1 MQTLTKLLLVVS
13 SIILLFFTIS
23 CEDTCKGD
31 HLYDNHCIVI
41 NTTNKS
47 INFLSDS
54 FGAYELCSRDTI
66 YFDDIY
72 DSFIFKTRYGGN
84 PKIQI
89 GNDSTVSLSNSNYAC
104 WPYNCQ
110 NTQLGEYEW
119 QHTYVIDD
127 QWIKDAWLE
136 SVTGECKSNAK
147 YTWYD

>member
-1 MQTLTKLLLVVS
+1 MKQKFLLVVS
-13 SIILLFFTIS
+13 NITLLLFIES

-31 HLYDNHCIVI
+31 YLYDSHCVVI
-41 NTTNKS
+41 NTTDKS

-54 FGAYELCSRDTI
+54 LGMYELCSRDTI

-72 DSFIFKTRYGGN
+72 DSFIFKTLCGGN

-89 GNDSTVSLSNSNYAC
+89 DNDSIINLSNSNYAC

-119 QHTYVIDD
+119 LHTYIVDN
-127 QWIKDAWLE
+127 QWIKDAWIV
-136 SVTGECKSNAK
+136 SSTGECSPNAK
-147 YTWYD
+147 YTWYE